1 MPERHELKTY
11 DQFTQK
17 EAALVDLYTDPESET
32 YRNKVRSYE
41 AAGYYCAKVPEGQED
56 DGRAYRAMKVKAHK
70 LFKKEHIWAE
80 VERRLIDQS
89 DALKMPMEEVIAK
102 FSAIADV
109 DLMKYLREVPVAC
122 PHCEG
127 ELHLGIE
134 YVFDVKQMQ
143 KEGYGSLLKKM
154 RPTKYGTEFDFYPAD
169 DALDRLMKHYGGYR
183 QSSVGEELSAFDE
196 LIIAARKI

>member
-70 LFKKEHIWAE
+70 LFKKDHIWAE

-127 ELHLGIE
+127 ELHFGIE

-183 QSSVGEELSAFDE
+183 QSSVGEDLSAFDE
-196 LIIAARKI
+196 LIIAARKT

>member
-17 EAALVDLYTDPESET
+17 EAKLVDLYTDPESQT

-70 LFKKEHIWAE
+70 LFKKDHIWAE

>member
-41 AAGYYCAKVPEGQED
+41 AAGYYCAKVPDGQED

-70 LFKKEHIWAE
+70 LFKKDHIWAE

-127 ELHLGIE
+127 ELHFGIE

-196 LIIAARKI
+196 LIIAARKT

>member
-70 LFKKEHIWAE
+70 LFKKDHIWAE

-169 DALDRLMKHYGGYR
+169 DALDRLMKHYGGYK

-196 LIIAARKI
+196 LIIAARKT

>member
-1 MPERHELKTY
+1 MPERHDLKTY
-11 DQFTQK
+11 DQFTSK
-17 EAALVDLYTDPESET
+17 EAKLVDLYTDPESET
-32 YRNKVRSYE
+32 YHNKVRSYE

-70 LFKKEHIWAE
+70 LFKKDHISVE

-127 ELHLGIE
+127 ELHFGIE

-196 LIIAARKI
+196 LIIAARKT

>member
-41 AAGYYCAKVPEGQED
+41 AAGYYCAKVPDGQED

-70 LFKKEHIWAE
+70 LFKKDHIWAE

-196 LIIAARKI
+196 LIIAARKT

>member
-169 DALDRLMKHYGGYR
+169 DALDRLMKHYGGYK

-196 LIIAARKI
+196 LIIAARKT

>member
-1 MPERHELKTY
+1 MPERHDLKTY
-11 DQFTQK
+11 DQFTSK
-17 EAALVDLYTDPESET
+17 EAKLVDLYTDPESET

-70 LFKKEHIWAE
+70 LFKKDHISAE
-80 VERRLIDQS
+80 VERRLVDQS

-127 ELHLGIE
+127 ELHFGIE

-169 DALDRLMKHYGGYR
+169 DALDRLMKHYGGYK
-183 QSSVGEELSAFDE
+183 QSSVGDELSAFDE
-196 LIIAARKI
+196 LIIAARKT

>member
-70 LFKKEHIWAE
+70 IFKKEHIWAE

-169 DALDRLMKHYGGYR
+169 DALDRLMKHYGGYK

-196 LIIAARKI
+196 LIIAARKT

>member
-17 EAALVDLYTDPESET
+17 EAALVDLYTDPESKT

-127 ELHLGIE
+127 ELHFGIE

-169 DALDRLMKHYGGYR
+169 DALDRLMKHYGGYK

-196 LIIAARKI
+196 LIIAARKT

>member
-1 MPERHELKTY
+1 
-11 DQFTQK
+11 
-17 EAALVDLYTDPESET
+17 
-32 YRNKVRSYE
+32 
-41 AAGYYCAKVPEGQED
+41 
-56 DGRAYRAMKVKAHK
+56 
-70 LFKKEHIWAE
+70 
-80 VERRLIDQS
+80 
-89 DALKMPMEEVIAK
+89 MEEVIAK

>member
-70 LFKKEHIWAE
+70 LFKKDHIWAE

-196 LIIAARKI
+196 LIIAARKT

>member
-70 LFKKEHIWAE
+70 LFKKDHIWAE

>member
-70 LFKKEHIWAE
+70 LFKKDHIWAE

-127 ELHLGIE
+127 ELHFGIE

-196 LIIAARKI
+196 LIIAARKT

>member
-127 ELHLGIE
+127 ELHFGIE

>member
-1 MPERHELKTY
+1 
-11 DQFTQK
+11 
-17 EAALVDLYTDPESET
+17 LVDLYTDPESET

-70 LFKKEHIWAE
+70 LFKKDHIWAE

-169 DALDRLMKHYGGYR
+169 DALDRLMKHYGGYK

-196 LIIAARKI
+196 LIIAARKT

>member
-169 DALDRLMKHYGGYR
+169 DALDRLMKHYGGYK
-183 QSSVGEELSAFDE
+183 QSSVGDELSAFDE
-196 LIIAARKI
+196 LIIAARKT